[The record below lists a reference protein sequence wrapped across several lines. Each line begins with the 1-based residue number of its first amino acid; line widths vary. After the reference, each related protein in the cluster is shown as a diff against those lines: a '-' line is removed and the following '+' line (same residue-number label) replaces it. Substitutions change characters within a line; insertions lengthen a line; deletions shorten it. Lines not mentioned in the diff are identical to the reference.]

1 MIIKKVGI
9 IGQGFVGQALKKE
22 FSQYYPIN
30 TYDKFLTDLSSHSSI
45 AELCESSDA
54 VFVCVPTPM
63 REDGSCDIS
72 IVEEVCSQASAAG
85 DDHFVVIKST
95 ITPGTTTYLNNKFNT
110 NKIVFNPEFLTERFA
125 ARDFKNTNRVILGG
139 DISATTSLKQFY
151 SHVFP
156 NVKVIKTE
164 STVAEYVKYLSN
176 CFLAV
181 KVSVANEFAK
191 LCEASGVD
199 YDKIAEYANFDPRL
213 GDTHWVVPGPDGKKG
228 FGGTCFPKDVSSL
241 LHQMLD
247 TGMMSYILN
256 AARNRNNDLDRK
268 EKDWEHNK
276 GRAVV
281 E

>member
-1 MIIKKVGI
+1 MTIKNVGI

-22 FSQYYPIN
+22 FSRYYPVN
-30 TYDKFLTDLSSHSSI
+30 TYDKFLTELSSHSSI
-45 AELCESSDA
+45 AELCVSSDV

-72 IVEEVCSQASAAG
+72 IVEEVCSQAVAAG

-95 ITPGTTTYLNNKFNT
+95 ITPGTTSYLNNKLNT

-139 DISATTSLKQFY
+139 DTSATTSLKQFY

-164 STVAEYVKYLSN
+164 STVAEHVKYLSN

-199 YDKIAEYANFDPRL
+199 YDKVAEYANFDPRL
-213 GDTHWVVPGPDGKKG
+213 GDTHWVVPGPDGKRG
-228 FGGTCFPKDVSSL
+228 FGGSCFPKDLNSIITL
-241 LHQMLD
+241 AEKLD
-247 TGMMSYILN
+247 TPCYTLRGAWETNLEV
-256 AARNRNNDLDRK
+256 RPD
-268 EKDWEHNK
+268 KDWEKLK

-281 E
+281 

>member
-1 MIIKKVGI
+1 MTIKNVGI

-22 FSQYYPIN
+22 FSRYYPVN
-30 TYDKFLTDLSSHSSI
+30 TYDKFLTELSSHSSI
-45 AELCESSDA
+45 AELCVSSDV

-72 IVEEVCSQASAAG
+72 IVEEVCSQAVAAG

-95 ITPGTTTYLNNKFNT
+95 ITPGTTSYLNNKLNT

-199 YDKIAEYANFDPRL
+199 YDKVAEYANFDPRL
-213 GDTHWVVPGPDGKKG
+213 GDTHWVVPGPDGKRG
-228 FGGTCFPKDVSSL
+228 FGGSCFPKD
-241 LHQMLD
+241 
-247 TGMMSYILN
+247 LN
-256 AARNRNNDLDRK
+256 SIITLAEKLGTTCHTLRGAWETNLEVRPD
-268 EKDWEHNK
+268 KDWEKLK

-281 E
+281 